1 MLLDTLKDS
10 SEPELPAWNEL
21 ARDLGSC
28 GSSTLKWRSLSS
40 SKVTISNSYE
50 RNSLFFFTK
59 FPLVSFFLNLHEPCP
74 WINKSRALEGYL
86 HLLLVTKIN

>member
-1 MLLDTLKDS
+1 MLLDTLKVS

-50 RNSLFFFTK
+50 RNSYFFLQNFRLSLFFLICMNHVRGSTSQELLK
-59 FPLVSFFLNLHEPCP
+59 ATYIC
-74 WINKSRALEGYL
+74 YL
-86 HLLLVTKIN
+86 

>member
-1 MLLDTLKDS
+1 MLQLVIHMS
-10 SEPELPAWNEL
+10 
-21 ARDLGSC
+21 GI
-28 GSSTLKWRSLSS
+28 
-40 SKVTISNSYE
+40 VI
-50 RNSLFFFTK
+50 FFIK

>member
-1 MLLDTLKDS
+1 MLLDTLEDS

-50 RNSLFFFTK
+50 RNSY
-59 FPLVSFFLNLHEPCP
+59 FFL
-74 WINKSRALEGYL
+74 
-86 HLLLVTKIN
+86 

>member
-40 SKVTISNSYE
+40 GKVTISNSYE
-50 RNSLFFFTK
+50 RNSY
-59 FPLVSFFLNLHEPCP
+59 FFL
-74 WINKSRALEGYL
+74 
-86 HLLLVTKIN
+86 